1 MMTGRGAAWPLARAS
16 QAGAGEGGD
25 LAVRPAGG
33 ACEASARGTGRL
45 RLIAAPFGQ
54 AGGGMGRVAAY
65 LVQEQ
70 ARRGDLAPL
79 EALDSRGE
87 GAAAWSALQVGRA
100 AARIA
105 ALAVLGR
112 VSVLHVNVAERGSV
126 VRKGVL
132 IGVARLFGVPVVLHL
147 HAAQIVAFHDGLPGA
162 GRWLMR
168 RMFRSAALCVVL
180 GEPWRRWVG
189 SLGVP
194 DARIR
199 VLRNGVPRLAGW
211 RARAT
216 GEPFRLLFLGNLF
229 ERKGIAD
236 LLEALAR
243 VEALEPVEVLE
254 PVEALSR
261 VEAAGAI
268 AVEARAVE
276 ARVVGARAEGA
287 GSACALVVAGGGDVA
302 RYSAQAAALGLGER
316 VRFAG
321 WVDQSGAAACL
332 AEADALVLPSYDEG
346 LPLVILEA
354 LSLGVPVVTTPVGA
368 IGEVLADGDTALLVP
383 PGDVAALASALR
395 RLAGDPALAARLSE
409 RGRALYERE
418 FTLPVFAE
426 RVAALHAQVGL

>member
-1 MMTGRGAAWPLARAS
+1 MMAGRGAAWPLARTA
-16 QAGAGEGGD
+16 QAGTGGRTGAVAGRTGE
-25 LAVRPAGG
+25 AGG
-33 ACEASARGTGRL
+33 VEALPAGRL
-45 RLIAAPFGQ
+45 RLIAAPQGQ
-54 AGGGMGRVAAY
+54 AGGGMGRITAY
-65 LVQEQ
+65 LLQEQ
-70 ARRGDLAPL
+70 RGRTDLPPL
-79 EALDSRGE
+79 EALESRGG
-87 GAAAWSALQVGRA
+87 GAAALSAVWVAWA

-105 ALAVLGR
+105 ALAVRGR

-132 IGVARLFGVPVVLHL
+132 AGVARLFGVPVVLHL
-147 HAAQIVAFHDGLPGA
+147 HAAQIVAFYDGLPRA
-162 GRWLMR
+162 GQWLVR

-211 RARAT
+211 RARAA

-236 LLEALAR
+236 LLDALAH
-243 VEALEPVEVLE
+243 VD
-254 PVEALSR
+254 
-261 VEAAGAI
+261 AAGGP
-268 AVEARAVE
+268 
-276 ARVVGARAEGA
+276 VVGAGA
-287 GSACALVVAGGGDVA
+287 AACVLVVAGGGDVA
-302 RYSAQAAALGLGER
+302 RYSARATALGLGER

-321 WVDQSGAAACL
+321 WVDQAEAAACL
-332 AEADALVLPSYDEG
+332 ARADALVLPSYDEG

-368 IGEVLADGDTALLVP
+368 IPEVLSDGDTALLVP
-383 PGDVAALASALR
+383 PGDIAALAGALR

-409 RGRALYERE
+409 CGRALYERE

-426 RVAALHAQVGL
+426 RVAALHAEVGL